1 MNRFL
6 LQIASLRDVESATTA
21 EGSRQAT
28 AQTLLKEQTQA
39 LMSDFMEKEA
49 ALADESTRTPFDAEL
64 YERLASLVKDLL
76 AGYDKLPEE
85 QLAKMS
91 WLESVLSPCVSTE
104 KETVRTAIQK
114 LIQPR
119 QE

>member
-76 AGYDKLPEE
+76 AGMTNSPKSNLPRC
-85 QLAKMS
+85 LG
-91 WLESVLSPCVSTE
+91 WNRC
-104 KETVRTAIQK
+104 
-114 LIQPR
+114 
-119 QE
+119 